1 MPSQLEL
8 FKQMSFVLD
17 QLVDT
22 ANTLNESVTLN
33 VGRKDLEAA
42 QERQQEILRELA
54 TLDELIL
61 KSPPGA
67 AKEELD
73 VWRLRIR
80 EKLSSFQSI
89 NQEFFNRLD
98 SHMRI
103 IEQSKTTEETPEFD

>member
-8 FKQMSFVLD
+8 FKQMSYVLD

-22 ANTLNESVTLN
+22 ANQLNENVTLN
-33 VGRKDLEAA
+33 VGHKDLEAA

-54 TLDELIL
+54 VLDGLIA

-67 AKEELD
+67 SKEELD

-80 EKLSSFQSI
+80 EKLASFQSV

-103 IEQSKTTEETPEFD
+103 IEQSKPTEETPDFD